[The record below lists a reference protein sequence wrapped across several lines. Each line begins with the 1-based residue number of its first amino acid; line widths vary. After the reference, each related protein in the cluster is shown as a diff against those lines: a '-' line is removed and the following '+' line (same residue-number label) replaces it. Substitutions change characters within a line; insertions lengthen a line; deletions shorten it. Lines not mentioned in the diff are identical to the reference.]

1 MISIIWFLIS
11 YFFFMFLFFS
21 DLFSNYWF
29 FYPIFF
35 NYSISLLFSIFG
47 FVISSTLISGNTYAH
62 ILQQSGYKPCCS
74 PEKMSSLKM
83 LYMDEE
89 QNVFQG
95 VLPKMVVERC
105 KCGWKNYPPK
115 KSNHVHI
122 FFINFNFYWC
132 VISQIKNNNN
142 QMILKIVFQHYLVAV
157 YIIFPYFLSN
167 YIEKKILK

>member
-1 MISIIWFLIS
+1 MIFFIQFIFLIIR
-11 YFFFMFLFFS
+11 F
-21 DLFSNYWF
+21 
-29 FYPIFF
+29 
-35 NYSISLLFSIFG
+35 SLLFSIFG

-105 KCGWKNYPPK
+105 KCGWKKFSPK
-115 KSNHVHI
+115 KIKPCPH

-132 VISQIKNNNN
+132 VISQIKNNNNN

-157 YIIFPYFLSN
+157 YIIFPLFFVQLYW
-167 YIEKKILK
+167 KKNLEIKWWF